1 MTRIVSL
8 SLSLI
13 LLSAAI
19 AVTGVAQNGDRA
31 ALDDYLAGLR
41 DGERDGRAGTSY
53 LNILWGVV
61 FGPFGAIYVYLSDV
75 EVPAERLLAIQDK
88 SKEYQEGYIEGFK
101 RGAKDQR
108 IKYHLIGWGVWI
120 VILIV

>member
-1 MTRIVSL
+1 MKRIASV

-13 LLSAAI
+13 LLSTVI
-19 AVTGVAQNGDRA
+19 AFTGVAQNDDRA

-53 LNILWGVV
+53 LNILWGAI

-101 RGAKDQR
+101 KGAKDQR
-108 IKYHLIGWGVWI
+108 IKYHLIGWGISI
-120 VILIV
+120 VILIL